1 MGGVGARV
9 RACVRALA
17 PPCRSRGHWRA
28 VFRHSHNLCIDRH
41 YHLAIT
47 CRSKNCRARTIDYS
61 AFTSLRADLE
71 QLLAL
76 MEAMIIR
83 SSTVDGRCSIK
94 LSLLCESTVPVGEA
108 PV

>member
-1 MGGVGARV
+1 MQVQKLSDKISGKRKQV
-9 RACVRALA
+9 RATALSQT
-17 PPCRSRGHWRA
+17 P
-28 VFRHSHNLCIDRH
+28 
-41 YHLAIT
+41 
-47 CRSKNCRARTIDYS
+47 KTIDYS